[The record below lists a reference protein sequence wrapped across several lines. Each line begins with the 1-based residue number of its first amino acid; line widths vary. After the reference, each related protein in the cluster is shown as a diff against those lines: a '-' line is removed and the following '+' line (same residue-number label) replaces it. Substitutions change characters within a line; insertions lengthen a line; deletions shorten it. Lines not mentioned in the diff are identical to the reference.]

1 MEPKLFFA
9 FARENS
15 PVQPLFVKDP
25 RITGVLFHCFS
36 NSAFQGKVLVF
47 IGDRRATKEPIP
59 VCLATTKSWDW
70 HTGDAITDF
79 TKCNEYYAVEANKGT
94 LWTPAAGVG
103 ALAKNKGSQS
113 SGHPERPSQSPA
125 PTGSGAHATGRSRD
139 NQQVHPE

>member
-1 MEPKLFFA
+1 MTLGGYWSPSSNVEIANYQNFSFA

-25 RITGVLFHCFS
+25 RITGVLFHCVS
-36 NSAFQGKVLVF
+36 NSACCQGKVLVF
-47 IGDRRATKEPIP
+47 IGDWRATKEPIP

-79 TKCNEYYAVEANKGT
+79 TSWRWGSCQ
-94 LWTPAAGVG
+94 
-103 ALAKNKGSQS
+103 NKGSQS
-113 SGHPERPSQSPA
+113 SGHPERSSQSPA